1 MDAQE
6 RARRVADVM
15 WANDAATRAL
25 GMEIVAVGPGSA
37 ILEMSVAPQHLNGH
51 GTCHGG
57 LIFSLADSA
66 FAFACN
72 SHNRLAVAQ
81 GNSITYVAPAQPGE
95 RLCAEAHEAALMGR
109 SGVYDVRVTGDDGRV
124 VALFRGQSRQIRGQ
138 HFSEDQEA

>member
-81 GNSITYVAPAQPGE
+81 GNSITYVAPAHPGE
-95 RLCAEAHEAALMGR
+95 RLRAEAHEAALMGR